1 MKRPGMTGD
10 SDIPEKLKTDNS
22 NFNMRYRG
30 KNFFQNGRLVLFFL
44 VLIGTSVIS
53 CRSTKKI
60 TKAISTKSGNA
71 DTSLKKVDTLSMADL
86 HEDSLRYISHL
97 YNHIRS
103 GMIDCKTFSA
113 KLKVHY
119 EGSDGKD
126 YTFTAFI
133 HLQKDKIIWISATS
147 VLGEAFRVMITPD
160 SVKVLNK
167 IDKIYQ
173 LRSVNYI
180 KEISHLPFDFSELQA
195 IILGN
200 PIYLDS
206 NILFYRKDPQ
216 GTSILSIGRVFR
228 NYLTLN
234 NGDLSL
240 KHSKLDD
247 IDPLKAR
254 SCDITYGD
262 YEKVDTVVFSSYR
275 KIVVAEK
282 ARLDVELSF
291 NKYSFNENLEFPFNI
306 PKNYKRN

>member
-1 MKRPGMTGD
+1 MKRA
-10 SDIPEKLKTDNS
+10 
-22 NFNMRYRG
+22 G
-30 KNFFQNGRLVLFFL
+30 KIFFKGVIGLLLILF
-44 VLIGTSVIS
+44 VIIAATS

-60 TKAISTKSGNA
+60 TRAISKK
-71 DTSLKKVDTLSMADL
+71 DTTIAKKDTASPEDL
-86 HEDSLRYISHL
+86 HADSMRYIQQV
-97 YNHIRS
+97 YNQVRS
-103 GMIDCKTFSA
+103 NMIDCKTFSA

-119 EGSDGKD
+119 EVSDGRD
-126 YTFTAFI
+126 YNFTAFV
-133 HLQKDKIIWISATS
+133 HLQKDKIIWVSITS
-147 VLGEAFRVMITPD
+147 ILGEAFRVMITPD

-167 IDKIYQ
+167 LDKIYQ
-173 LRSVNYI
+173 LRSVSYI
-180 KEISHLPFDFSELQA
+180 KEISHLPFDFNELQS

-206 NILFYRKDPQ
+206 NILYYRKDPQ
-216 GTSILSIGRVFR
+216 GISMLAIGKEFR

-234 NGDLSL
+234 IGDLSL

-247 IDPLKAR
+247 VDPLKAR

-262 YEKVDTVVFSSYR
+262 YEKKDTVLFSTYR

-291 NKYSFNENLEFPFNI
+291 NKFSFNDNLDFPFSI